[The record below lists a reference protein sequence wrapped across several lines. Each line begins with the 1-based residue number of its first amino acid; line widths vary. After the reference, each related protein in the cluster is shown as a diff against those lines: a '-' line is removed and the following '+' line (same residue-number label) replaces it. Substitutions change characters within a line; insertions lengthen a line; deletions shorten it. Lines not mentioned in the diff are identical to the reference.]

1 MYVQFQGWRPPRN
14 PLLRLVLAVAGLA
27 LLGFFTVFGLIIA
40 AAVMAVLGLR
50 ALLRQVAAPARRPA
64 ASQAE
69 APKMRHAPPP
79 PGVIEGEYR
88 VIHRS

>member
-1 MYVQFQGWRPPRN
+1 MYVRFQGWRPPRN
-14 PLLRLVLAVAGLA
+14 PLLRLLLAIAGVA
-27 LLGFFTVFGLIIA
+27 LLGFFTVFGLMVA

-50 ALLRQVAAPARRPA
+50 ALWRQLAAPARRPVDPQPSA
-64 ASQAE
+64 RV
-69 APKMRHAPPP
+69 PHAPPP